1 MNNNNIYRKLAA
13 FQWECPVIIK
23 KTQGYGYKYADLAT
37 IIETIQPLLQKH
49 RLGFYQSMTEKG
61 MLTVVF
67 DVDSGEKIESL
78 MPVPQLVEFKGM
90 NIYQVD
96 GARVTYYRRYAL
108 SCLLG
113 LCADIDTDAY
123 GEEVKSSLPSRIE
136 SSSTNQNLE
145 NPVASLIEKLY
156 QLSQSNAD
164 KEQYVEYLLKG
175 YDILIERGLK
185 TQSNKEAF
193 GEILN
198 SEQTTQTML
207 RGYCLKMA
215 ERLQKL

>member
-1 MNNNNIYRKLAA
+1 MNNNIYRKLAA
-13 FQWECPVIIK
+13 FQWECPIIIK

-37 IIETIQPLLQKH
+37 IMETIQPLLAKH
-49 RLGFYQSMTEKG
+49 RLGFYQSMTENG

-78 MPVPQLVEFKGM
+78 MPVPPLVEFRDM
-90 NIYQVD
+90 NTYQVD

-123 GEEVKSSLPSRIE
+123 GEEVKNNLPSRSE
-136 SSSTNQNLE
+136 SSSNQNPEGPMGDL
-145 NPVASLIEKLY
+145 VEKLY
-156 QLSQSNAD
+156 QLSKSNVD
-164 KEQYVEYLLKG
+164 REQYVEYLMKG

-185 TQSNKEAF
+185 TPSNKETF
-193 GEILN
+193 SEIIN